1 MYKSKSKS
9 NMWVTIRGRKKNNL
23 PNQLP
28 FCFCT
33 RNKHSWFPL
42 NLRRSG
48 GYWLYI
54 SYIVVN
60 WYQLIVIFL
69 FRCIHLI
76 RFQRMAWFRGY
87 IVSLPNPRRAHGRR
101 VKSLVDKQQSD
112 ANYLWIIGGKPIHTK
127 GMSANVNICAVSV
140 GENNGIVL

>member
-1 MYKSKSKS
+1 MNSRPS
-9 NMWVTIRGRKKNNL
+9 VRVAITEKKYL

-28 FCFCT
+28 FYFCILGN
-33 RNKHSWFPL
+33 RKKYSWFPPESKAFWWL
-42 NLRRSG
+42 TIVFFIYSSKLISIDCGISIPLHTSNPISMYGLIHRLHCILTNL
-48 GYWLYI
+48 
-54 SYIVVN
+54 
-60 WYQLIVIFL
+60 
-69 FRCIHLI
+69 
-76 RFQRMAWFRGY
+76 
-87 IVSLPNPRRAHGRR
+87 RRAHGRR